1 MGLGEQVSVANQL
14 HYEAAGGICE
24 TMNSTTEITP
34 VDTAVEHARLT
45 ELLLQLDGCEDL
57 SPE

>member
-1 MGLGEQVSVANQL
+1 
-14 HYEAAGGICE
+14 
-24 TMNSTTEITP
+24 MNSTTEITP